1 MVTPARQTQPQP
13 ERRRFGHLDPERYRA
28 IPRIGCFLAQGDC
41 ASTYV
46 QPRRTLDIEMDSDIR
61 LVGSINV
68 LSKRGE
74 QTCNVGWATRYL
86 KPFLTMM
93 HSLTGKRISIEERFA
108 IK

>member
-1 MVTPARQTQPQP
+1 RQTHP
-13 ERRRFGHLDPERYRA
+13 ERCRFGQLDREPHRA
-28 IPRIGCFLAQGDC
+28 VPQIGCFLWQGDC

-46 QPRRTLDIEMDSDIR
+46 QPRRTLDIEMDGDIR
-61 LVGSINV
+61 LVGSIDV

-74 QTCNVGWATRYL
+74 QTRNVGWATRYL

-93 HSLTGKRISIEERFA
+93 HSLTGKRISIEELFA